1 MKLVTTRGDDDNSK
15 FVTTAAGLY
24 AECSQSEC
32 SMSVRA
38 YGLVVVS
45 RPPASHS
52 QHGLFIVVTDTTTTI
67 PLFAPLSQ
75 SSSLRRRGY
84 AVCAIKKSS
93 GSSQSILIKSSNVAE
108 KPRDVRNVT
117 SHKKP
122 YQQVSVDAT
131 PPQCTLLPL

>member
-1 MKLVTTRGDDDNSK
+1 MKLVTTRGGDDNSK

-52 QHGLFIVVTDTTTTI
+52 QHGLFIVETDTTTTI

-75 SSSLRRRGY
+75 SSSLRWRGY
-84 AVCAIKKSS
+84 AVCAIENHLAALS
-93 GSSQSILIKSSNVAE
+93 AF
-108 KPRDVRNVT
+108 
-117 SHKKP
+117 
-122 YQQVSVDAT
+122 
-131 PPQCTLLPL
+131 